1 MANTNAPYGFRL
13 YTTTNPATGATAV
26 TPGAA
31 AGGTLSASG
40 PLPIASATTLK
51 VGDPIHSTNGLG
63 VLAVGTNAVYG
74 VCNSP
79 VPGFLETATQKHY
92 PELIPADGDKV
103 WRVQSIGTTNVTQG
117 YIGVASKKYRI
128 GGSTSG
134 YQGIDLTHT
143 TGGVL
148 QIIGL
153 APGSALGTYA
163 ELLVLIARGAFYGA
177 A

>member
-13 YTTTNPATGATAV
+13 YTRMMASTGSIAT

-40 PLPIASATTLK
+40 PLPVASATTMK
-51 VGDPIHSTNGLG
+51 VGDPIKSSVGLG
-63 VLAVGTNAVYG
+63 YLAVGTNAIFGIV
-74 VCNSP
+74 NSP

-92 PELIPADGDKV
+92 PEIIPADDQTF
-103 WRVQSIGTTNVTQG
+103 WRVQSIGTVNVTQG
-117 YIGVASKKYRI
+117 YIGVAAKKYRI
-128 GGSTSG
+128 GGTTSG
-134 YQGIDLTHT
+134 YQGIDLSHF

-148 QIIGL
+148 QVVGL

-163 ELLVLIARGAFYGA
+163 ELLVLITRGAFYGA